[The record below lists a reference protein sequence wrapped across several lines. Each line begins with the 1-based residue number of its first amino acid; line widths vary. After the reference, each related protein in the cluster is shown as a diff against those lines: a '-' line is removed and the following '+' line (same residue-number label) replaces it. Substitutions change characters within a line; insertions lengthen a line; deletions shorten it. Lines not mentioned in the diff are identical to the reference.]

1 MYYNEQIMSEY
12 DFFEEALS
20 KFESEKNTTT
30 SESESSSCLHEK
42 TINDKN
48 IFFCAECGE
57 QICVEKNFE
66 KEWRYYGDKDTKNH
80 SNPTRVH
87 MRKNDDK
94 NIYKD
99 VENMGFDEN
108 IVELANKI
116 YHQVTKD
123 KIKRG
128 KSRKS
133 IVFACVFEAYKLR
146 DNPQT
151 YDTIID
157 SFNIPKKSGLAGINH
172 VSLYISKEMKSK
184 TTYITPKHLIHNI
197 MYKFKGATEAQ
208 YEQVAKI
215 YDKIKNRNTKINRAR
230 PQSVAAGIVFYW
242 LQKNN
247 KSITLKEFTKVVNL
261 SELTIKNMAKLVD
274 EIIEKRK
281 RKKKKKA
288 VATKTVK
295 TVKTVKF

>member
-1 MYYNEQIMSEY
+1 MTEY
-12 DFFEEALS
+12 DIFAEALNM
-20 KFESEKNTTT
+20 FEDVSSPDKPEKKLGV
-30 SESESSSCLHEK
+30 CKHEK

-48 IFFCAECGE
+48 ILFCADCGE
-57 QICVEKNFE
+57 QISVEKNFD
-66 KEWRYYGDKDTKNH
+66 KEWRYYGNKDTKNH

-87 MRKNDDK
+87 MRKCDDK

-133 IVFACVFEAYKLR
+133 IVFACVFEAYKLK

-151 YDTIID
+151 YETIIN

-172 VSLYISKEMKSK
+172 VSLHISKELKSK
-184 TTYITPKHLIHNI
+184 TTYITPKHLIRNI
-197 MYKFKGATEAQ
+197 IFKFKGATEEQ
-208 YEQVAKI
+208 YQEVARI
-215 YDKIKNRNTKINRAR
+215 YDKIQNKNTRINRAR

-242 LQKNN
+242 LEKNN
-247 KSITLKEFTKVVNL
+247 KHISIKEFTKVVNL

-274 EIIEKRK
+274 EIIEKKR
-281 RKKKKKA
+281 RKKQRKKMISKS
-288 VATKTVK
+288 AT
-295 TVKTVKF
+295 F

>member
-1 MYYNEQIMSEY
+1 MTEFDI
-12 DFFEEALS
+12 FTEALDIL
-20 KFESEKNTTT
+20 KENTVVCPSEEIDLEK
-30 SESESSSCLHEK
+30 CQHLK

-48 IFFCAECGE
+48 VLYCSDCGE
-57 QICVEKNFE
+57 QIYIEKNFD
-66 KEWRYYGDKDTKNH
+66 KEWRYYGNKDTKNY
-80 SNPTRVH
+80 SNPARVH

-108 IVELANKI
+108 IVDLANTI

-133 IVFACVFEAYKLR
+133 IVFACVFEAYKLKN
-146 DNPQT
+146 NPQT
-151 YDTIID
+151 YETILN
-157 SFNIPKKSGLAGINH
+157 SFCISKKSGLAGINQVNLH
-172 VSLYISKEMKSK
+172 ISKELKSK
-184 TTYITPKHLIHNI
+184 TTYITPKHLIKSI
-197 MYKFKGATEAQ
+197 IFKFKGATTEQ
-208 YEQVAKI
+208 FEQVSRI

-242 LQKNN
+242 IQKNKKN
-247 KSITLKEFTKVVNL
+247 ITLKDFTSMVNL
-261 SELTIKNMAKLVD
+261 SELTVKNMAKLIE

-281 RKKKKKA
+281 KSKRNNKSNKI
-288 VATKTVK
+288 
-295 TVKTVKF
+295 